1 MTCKEAGYDEG
12 IIDGYTY
19 KSMGKYIAGTENS
32 RITFITDGKHNLA
45 YHSVN
50 IGKIKNKLESE
61 EGKCTKRKEAIELYK
76 KFHDGKE
83 PLVEEIY
90 PNLYKETKEP
100 QQHIENHKDFDKR
113 ENIEPKHVLAQLLA
127 WIDFEPH
134 KLTKINQ
141 DAVKNIF
148 DGETNSSGEK
158 ILGLKDYGF
167 EKKDVEDA
175 VEKACKKKGGTTWKD
190 YEAGEAI
197 ELTRKEIADSFLW
210 NEDLMKIVGTNGGT
224 LNVALFQA
232 FALRMG
238 GSGETM
244 ITPTQQRKND
254 LIRQLNQKIR
264 DNKTPI
270 YDPDTQQYTKTIKNK
285 KRTTTL
291 ILTD

>member
-1 MTCKEAGYDEG
+1 
-12 IIDGYTY
+12 
-19 KSMGKYIAGTENS
+19 MGKYIAGTENS

-134 KLTKINQ
+134 KLTSIDQKAVENV
-141 DAVKNIF
+141 VKNRR
-148 DGETNSSGEK
+148 DEKTNAT
-158 ILGLKDYGF
+158 IYGLENYGF
-167 EKKDVEDA
+167 TQKQVEEALKNA
-175 VEKACKKKGGTTWKD
+175 V
-190 YEAGEAI
+190 GEERRGKYTRGEEIA
-197 ELTRKEIADSFLW
+197 LTRKEIADSFLW
-210 NEDLMKIVGTNGGT
+210 NPDLMQIVGTNGGT

-238 GSGETM
+238 GSGEKVTEPREKQKEERRTK
-244 ITPTQQRKND
+244 IQDIIKD
-254 LIRQLNQKIR
+254 LEGQKSSS
-264 DNKTPI
+264 N
-270 YDPDTQQYTKTIKNK
+270 
-285 KRTTTL
+285 
-291 ILTD
+291 